1 MKFICIMGRS
11 NSGKTTVE
19 KTLEQMG
26 FKRSISY
33 TSREPQIRNGIKE
46 ENGKEYIFVT
56 REKFL
61 KLVENN
67 KIIEYEQYNGNLY
80 GTPVPF
86 GAKRYVAVVCLGGY
100 RALKKMYG
108 DQVTG
113 VYLKC
118 DAETSL
124 NRGQQ
129 RDGSVSLVKKRLS
142 EDEKL
147 LKDMENEADIIIN
160 SNQDLNKMLADI
172 LKVIRLK

>member
-33 TSREPQIRNGIKE
+33 TTREPRINESIQEQDGVDYK
-46 ENGKEYIFVT
+46 FVT
-56 REKFL
+56 EDKFMA
-61 KLVENN
+61 LVDKG
-67 KIIEYEQYNGNLY
+67 KIIEYERHNDNLY
-80 GTPVPF
+80 GTPRPF

-100 RALKKMYG
+100 RALRNIYG
-108 DQVTG
+108 EQVFG

-118 DAETSL
+118 DEDTAMSRGETH
-124 NRGQQ
+124 
-129 RDGSVSLVKKRLS
+129 
-142 EDEKL
+142 EDNENI
-147 LKDMENEADIIIN
+147 LKCMEDEADIVIN

-172 LKVIRLK
+172 LKAFRDKNIE